1 MSNKTNPYA
10 FLEVN
15 SDVEEELQTT
25 TTTATKVQTEKPE
38 KRDRKPSNELLK
50 IYKLKKSIYRG

>member
-15 SDVEEELQTT
+15 SDVEEEPQP
-25 TTTATKVQTEKPE
+25 TATAKIQVEKPE

-50 IYKLKKSIYRG
+50 IHSLKKLFL

>member
-25 TTTATKVQTEKPE
+25 TTTKVQTEKPE

>member
-15 SDVEEELQTT
+15 SDVEEEPQPTT
-25 TTTATKVQTEKPE
+25 TVKVQVEKPE
-38 KRDRKPSNELLK
+38 KRDRKPSNELIKIHRLK
-50 IYKLKKSIYRG
+50 AYFYRR